1 MTMKEKFVLLL
12 SLLMVLSSWGIA
24 QQKQTFDLSGAKK
37 QAIQYNRM
45 LKNSSYAVD
54 KAQYQLKEA
63 IAAGLPQIS
72 STLNYSNAL
81 GAKLSIRFDP
91 NAPATEIPIKPTSQF
106 NLQVGQLLFS
116 GSYFVGLELAK
127 LGKTLTEKNYEKTE
141 QDVLAQVT
149 GSYYLV
155 LVSGELL
162 NLMNK
167 NVTNL
172 EEVYRKTEAMVKV
185 GILEKTDLD
194 QLGVQIAALQNAV
207 SNAGRQLEL
216 AKNMFRLQLGLEVG
230 QDFELTNTLEQ
241 VMGMVKGTL
250 NTQPLFDL
258 TMNKDYQLVELQ
270 EQMSVKQVKMQNSA
284 YLPTLTG
291 YYSRTEK
298 IIKPNFDMSPKNMLG
313 ANLSIPIF
321 SGGQRKA
328 KVDQAKI
335 DLETIRNTKAFMAEQ
350 LQIQEKQLQ
359 YNLKSANET
368 YLNQLKNLDV
378 AKSVYDNLK
387 RKFDQGM
394 ISGLELVSA
403 DNNYVKAETDYI
415 SSVYQVLQATVE
427 LDKINGKLK

>member
-1 MTMKEKFVLLL
+1 MTMKEKFVLFL
-12 SLLMVLSSWGIA
+12 SLLMVLSSWGTA

-162 NLMNK
+162 YLMNK

-241 VMGMVKGTL
+241 VMGMVKGAL

-403 DNNYVKAETDYI
+403 DNNYVKAQTDYI

>member
-185 GILEKTDLD
+185 GMLEKTDLD

>member
-1 MTMKEKFVLLL
+1 MTMKEKFVLFL

-185 GILEKTDLD
+185 GMLEKTDLD

-216 AKNMFRLQLGLEVG
+216 AKNMFRLQLGLEVA

-241 VMGMVKGTL
+241 VMGMVKGAL

-270 EQMSVKQVKMQNSA
+270 EQMTVKQVKMQNSA

-291 YYSRTEK
+291 FYSRTEK

-403 DNNYVKAETDYI
+403 DNNYVKAQTDYI

>member
-241 VMGMVKGTL
+241 VMGMVKGAL

>member
-1 MTMKEKFVLLL
+1 
-12 SLLMVLSSWGIA
+12 
-24 QQKQTFDLSGAKK
+24 
-37 QAIQYNRM
+37 
-45 LKNSSYAVD
+45 
-54 KAQYQLKEA
+54 
-63 IAAGLPQIS
+63 
-72 STLNYSNAL
+72 
-81 GAKLSIRFDP
+81 
-91 NAPATEIPIKPTSQF
+91 
-106 NLQVGQLLFS
+106 LFS

-185 GILEKTDLD
+185 GMLEKTDLD

-216 AKNMFRLQLGLEVG
+216 AKNMFRLQLGLEVA

-241 VMGMVKGTL
+241 VMGMVKGAL

-270 EQMSVKQVKMQNSA
+270 EQMTVKQVKMQNSA

-403 DNNYVKAETDYI
+403 DNNYVKAQTDYI

>member
-1 MTMKEKFVLLL
+1 MTMKEKFVLFL
-12 SLLMVLSSWGIA
+12 SLLMVLSSWGTA

-403 DNNYVKAETDYI
+403 DNNYVKAQTDYI

>member
-12 SLLMVLSSWGIA
+12 SLLMVLSSWGTA

-162 NLMNK
+162 YLMNK

-241 VMGMVKGTL
+241 VMGMVKGAL

-270 EQMSVKQVKMQNSA
+270 EQMTVKQVKMQNSA

>member
-207 SNAGRQLEL
+207 SNAARQLEL